1 MDARV
6 EAIDFLKEKLEDT
19 GPLNARSLARY
30 LSHTTESIRKT
41 AGRNPDGVLDF
52 VRSDPNTF
60 LVSNDGTIFLV
71 PSKTTEDKAIQL
83 LRKVLWEKEQM
94 VIKNLVGYLS
104 NVPGD
109 VREKAGKNI
118 QGVTAF
124 LLEHPEVFHV
134 SDDDRSVEC
143 TTSAFLD
150 SLSEDLTCTDD
161 EAIPLNVVDILMGHG
176 VSNSPI
182 QDLFQCLNSRLECSC
197 TSHTCIA
204 NVKSTLS
211 ESDLFHV
218 DRSGLVTLKLD
229 KLNAERLL
237 TMFMCAILEDKGLLS
252 LGDLLVE
259 VSSFK
264 LATVLGVNTVFGLS
278 EFVNQDTFVKFGNM
292 VGLAGD
298 SEIEALEF
306 LYDVLKRR
314 GRYPI
319 QKLTGYL
326 SQASESVKDV
336 IVGLTEL
343 RTLLIEHDDVFLVTD
358 DDHVMIPDSE
368 EVVRYFKEKLETKK
382 EIALRNVHSF
392 INNSPEE
399 VKYFASH
406 GTDRILQV
414 LLSRKDTFRLTR
426 SDTLTLTP
434 NQPTPLRSSNSPE
447 KLKSPTV
454 SLTPK
459 QPTPIRSSNSPEK
472 LKSPTVSLTPKQ
484 PTPIRSS
491 NSPEKLK
498 SPTASLTPK
507 QPTPIRSSNSP
518 EKLKSPTSSSM
529 KSTFKGTVKQLHSPY
544 GTIRITEG
552 KLLDQEVYF
561 NTNGCIFADNGQDLT
576 ECLSK
581 GQALRFYLQKG
592 IPNGKYDWC
601 AYNVEKVGSHVVSP
615 SQQNGTVPDKSK
627 KSVTPS
633 KLVHGEVQ
641 LKILKHTTL
650 LLLRRE
656 ELSFEDILLTLREI
670 IPEGKKELASE
681 ASFVQILSNS
691 ELFQIGK
698 KTVGLA
704 VELSEGY
711 VTTLQTDGGLIRESK
726 HKNTVAF
733 QKSAVYIP
741 PETHVTNQLDY
752 ELKVNSSVKYIALPA
767 HSKSAGFPHARA
779 IIVWPSEGP
788 NLKKLQSQLAASP
801 GKSKAGA
808 ISGGAS
814 NAIASTP
821 DKVLYGST
829 SSITSNT
836 STGSSS
842 VVNEHLEIL
851 KEIVI
856 LLLSNG
862 AMAIGNLYCALE
874 KKLEG
879 QSTTLVSTL
888 EDLKKV
894 LLRYDIFLVK
904 IGSVVLKVRPSEGC
918 ISKNLMYSGFINNTS
933 DKKDV
938 FYRRT
943 AVYVPPGDEQTKE
956 KAMFNSKTR
965 VKYIAVNVSSLPEKI
980 HGNQIAPLRAV
991 LVWPKDGTDPS
1002 KVKTPGFLA
1011 CKMSPEKSMCTESDR
1026 SLHGS
1031 SSSLASSANSDSN
1044 LINEHLEVLKG
1055 LVILLL
1061 SCGKMTVN
1069 QLHKAWE
1076 KTRTDAAKPMSASD
1090 LQKLIR
1096 QYDIFC
1102 IESEVV
1108 GLKAKP
1114 KEGSISKIIGKN
1126 IGFINKTLDDNDVF
1140 FVKSALYIPFGQE
1153 HMQSGMSVKEN
1164 TIVRY
1169 IAVKV
1174 FSLPGKVTGNRICPY
1189 RGVLVWATDGPDPAE
1204 AKWGD
1209 MPTENK
1215 KERKA
1220 SNETV
1225 ETAPKKSV
1233 EGTGSFSKGDREN
1246 PPDAE
1251 SVQRLSQYEKNASHL
1266 RILKSAVLFLQTSE
1280 CVSSLTEMWEF
1291 LKMTLPSGD
1300 LEQVTSLLRQF
1311 LSKHTIFVVMG
1322 NTVALRYSASKGY
1335 VSHVAGG
1342 NEAGFI
1348 GKTSKEKDIFFESAA
1363 VASSGKNPSSS
1374 LTKET
1379 RVNYIAVP
1387 ESEMPYP
1394 WDHIS
1399 GCPWR
1404 GILVWP
1410 EGSSIKAELT
1420 STLPDTDDVT
1430 NLLDPE
1436 TDLTCLVFI
1445 VSLLLLNKHGD
1456 NGISRLALAEEQ
1468 GLPTAI
1474 SDILSHY
1481 ESCRRYV
1488 DSHSFLL
1495 KLDEDG
1501 ETISLVCMPSN
1512 TALGFHHDAKVVAV
1526 CNNSA
1531 LAGSPKGRVYIA
1543 RIGVFHCGDPG
1554 GTREVSRSKL
1564 KSALQV
1570 GDIVTCLTVPYQIP
1584 ESVPT
1589 LPGADQAT
1597 LQAVLTWPSHYNHI
1611 IGALETICLQQKSEV
1626 NSCLKE
1632 RTSSSLEEEC
1642 IKIQTLGTEKRTI
1655 LDVTGDEQQTA
1666 GPFGLGSGQS
1676 SHDEQQTARPVGLRS
1691 GQSSHDKHQTARPVG
1706 LGSGQSSH
1714 DKQQTARPVGLGSGQ
1729 SSHDKHQTA
1738 RPVGLGSGQSSHD
1751 KHQTAR
1757 PVGLG
1762 SGQSSHDK
1770 HQTARPVGLGSG
1782 QSSHDKQQTAGP
1794 LGLGSGQSS
1803 HDKQQTAGPVG
1814 PGSGQSSHDKQQ
1826 TAGPV
1831 GPGSGQSSHDEQQTA
1846 GPLGPGSGQSSHDIQ
1861 QTAGPLAPGSGQSS
1875 HDKQQTA
1882 GSVGPGSG
1890 QSSHDIQQ
1898 TVGPLGPGS
1907 GQSSHNVT
1915 KTEDHN
1921 GARGLER
1928 SPDNTG
1934 PTTENSSEDTKPFH
1948 QNAAVS
1954 QNHVGDQTWCRNI
1967 PEKPNPTILL
1977 TLIVACLK
1985 RKGILIEEAMDLLN
1999 RCVVLKN
2006 IRFSEDSFC
2015 LYLAHYNHVFEVLD
2029 DKIHLVGQFTPSKYI
2044 VKTSGTVV
2052 RIQNGQMFL
2061 KADSESCQTVTCPDR
2076 IFREVDCSDREVCV
2090 GDVIHFIATSYDHK
2104 SQLWE
2109 VLFAWPAD
2117 VILESTEE
2125 FLLQIDSSS
2134 ESGSCSTS
2142 GKHEVCSPSFVTKE
2156 GHSPI
2161 SEISGK
2167 GTTGATDSFDEE
2179 ERGLDSFSGNSQA
2192 KTKPEENT
2200 SFAPGH
2206 GKFQFLPQNDQ
2217 LSVGSSD
2224 ITGTHDKFDSGD
2236 VEYPQA
2242 TEPSKSIT
2250 ASESTRCLGN
2260 MPVGRGDHH
2269 SVEDVHDIPMEADI
2283 PSALNLTNSLNE
2295 ITGNILQSVTALVNT
2310 IESDKGGCWTEQGK
2324 KVKDI
2329 LGSLLNARQELE
2341 HKRSHF
2347 QKMNSDVGEKPKQ
2360 YIQQWLDKT
2369 ETCGTA
2375 PDDTSSFDTCCST
2388 TENLSNICH
2397 GETRSDPQKQCSD
2410 LDTTNLSFVT
2420 RNSEGKKVSRE
2431 SFFTETSPKESF
2443 TDGELKSKL
2452 CQESKLDGIP
2462 LTVIKEDFP
2471 KGDVNYQGLPLQA
2484 TVESFD
2490 KGCQADSTPVHS
2502 IQTQTSCTPVL
2513 NAASQTSSTG
2523 HVIITRYV
2531 QEKSGRSPSLPK

>member
-19 GPLNARSLARY
+19 GPLNARSLAGY

-60 LVSNDGTIFLV
+60 LVSNDGTISLV

-94 VIKNLVGYLS
+94 DIKNLVGYLS
-104 NVPGD
+104 NVPLD

-176 VSNSPI
+176 VSNAPI

-204 NVKSTLS
+204 NVKSILS

-218 DRSGLVTLKLD
+218 NRSGQVTLKLD
-229 KLNAERLL
+229 KLNAERIL

-252 LGDLLVE
+252 LGDLLIE
-259 VSSFK
+259 VLQFK

-292 VGLAGD
+292 VGLPGD

-306 LYDVLKRR
+306 LYDILKRR

-336 IVGLTEL
+336 IAGLTEL

-414 LLSRKDTFRLTR
+414 LLSRKDTFLLTG

-434 NQPTPLRSSNSPE
+434 NQPIPVRSSNSPE

-459 QPTPIRSSNSPEK
+459 QPTPIPSSNSPEKLKSPTVSLTSKQPTPVRSSNSPEK

-498 SPTASLTPK
+498 SPTAS
-507 QPTPIRSSNSP
+507 
-518 EKLKSPTSSSM
+518 SM
-529 KSTFKGTVKQLHSPY
+529 KSTFKGTVKQLYAPY

-561 NTNGCIFADNGQDLT
+561 NSSGCIFAENGENLT

-581 GQALRFYLQKG
+581 GQVLRFYLQKG

-601 AYNVEKVGSHVVSP
+601 AYNVEKMGSHVVSP
-615 SQQNGTVPDKSK
+615 SQQNGTVPDKSN

-656 ELSFEDILLTLREI
+656 ELSFADILLTLREI

-767 HSKSAGFPHARA
+767 HSKSVGFPHARA

-904 IGSVVLKVRPSEGC
+904 IGCVVLKVRPSEGC

-956 KAMFNSKTR
+956 KVMFNSKTR

-1002 KVKTPGFLA
+1002 KVKTPEFLA
-1011 CKMSPEKSMCTESDR
+1011 CKMSPEKSMGTESDR

-1031 SSSLASSANSDSN
+1031 SSSLASSANSDSTN

-1114 KEGSISKIIGKN
+1114 REGSISKIVGKN
-1126 IGFINKTLDDNDVF
+1126 IGFINKTPDDNDVF

-1153 HMQSGMSVKEN
+1153 NMQSGMSVKEN

-1189 RGVLVWATDGPDPAE
+1189 RGVLVWATDGPDPTE

-1209 MPTENK
+1209 MPT

-1220 SNETV
+1220 SNEKG
-1225 ETAPKKSV
+1225 EPAPKESV
-1233 EGTGSFSKGDREN
+1233 EGTRSFSKGDREN

-1251 SVQRLSQYEKNASHL
+1251 SVQRLSECERNASHL
-1266 RILKSAVLFLQTSE
+1266 RILKSAVLFLLTSE

-1291 LKMTLPSGD
+1291 LKVTLPSID
-1300 LEQVTSLLRQF
+1300 LEQITCEPSLRQF

-1322 NTVALRYSASKGY
+1322 NTVALRYSDSKGY

-1348 GKTSKEKDIFFESAA
+1348 GKTTKEKDIFFESAA
-1363 VASSGKNPSSS
+1363 VASSGKNSSFS

-1410 EGSSIKAELT
+1410 EGSSLKVELT
-1420 STLPDTDDVT
+1420 SHLPDTDAVT
-1430 NLLDPE
+1430 NLLDAE

-1445 VSLLLLNKHGD
+1445 VYLLLLNKHGD

-1468 GLPTAI
+1468 GLPAAI
-1474 SDILSHY
+1474 SDIFSHY
-1481 ESCRRYV
+1481 GSCRRYV

-1495 KLDEDG
+1495 KLDGDG
-1501 ETISLVCMPSN
+1501 ETISLGCMPSN
-1512 TALGFHHDAKVVAV
+1512 TAIGFHRDAKVVAV
-1526 CNNSA
+1526 SNNSA

-1589 LPGADQAT
+1589 LPGADQST

-1611 IGALETICLQQKSEV
+1611 LETFCLQQKSEV
-1626 NSCLKE
+1626 KSCLKE

-1642 IKIQTLGTEKRTI
+1642 IKIPTLGTEKRTI
-1655 LDVTGDEQQTA
+1655 LDVTGDKHKTE
-1666 GPFGLGSGQS
+1666 GPVGLGSGQS
-1676 SHDEQQTARPVGLRS
+1676 SHDEQQTAGPFGPGSR
-1691 GQSSHDKHQTARPVG
+1691 QSSHN
-1706 LGSGQSSH
+1706 
-1714 DKQQTARPVGLGSGQ
+1714 KQR
-1729 SSHDKHQTA
+1729 
-1738 RPVGLGSGQSSHD
+1738 
-1751 KHQTAR
+1751 
-1757 PVGLG
+1757 
-1762 SGQSSHDK
+1762 
-1770 HQTARPVGLGSG
+1770 
-1782 QSSHDKQQTAGP
+1782 
-1794 LGLGSGQSS
+1794 
-1803 HDKQQTAGPVG
+1803 TAGPVG

-1831 GPGSGQSSHDEQQTA
+1831 GPGSGQSSHNKQQTA
-1846 GPLGPGSGQSSHDIQ
+1846 GPVG
-1861 QTAGPLAPGSGQSS
+1861 PGSGQSS
-1875 HDKQQTA
+1875 HDKQQT
-1882 GSVGPGSG
+1882 VGPVALGSG
-1890 QSSHDIQQ
+1890 QTSH
-1898 TVGPLGPGS
+1898 
-1907 GQSSHNVT
+1907 
-1915 KTEDHN
+1915 

-1928 SPDNTG
+1928 SPHNTG
-1934 PTTENSSEDTKPFH
+1934 PTTENSSKDTKPFH

-2142 GKHEVCSPSFVTKE
+2142 GKHEVFPPSCVTKE
-2156 GHSPI
+2156 GNSPI

-2250 ASESTRCLGN
+2250 PSESAGCLGN
-2260 MPVGRGDHH
+2260 MPVGRDEHH

-2295 ITGNILQSVTALVNT
+2295 ITGNLLQSVTALVNT
-2310 IESDKGGCWTEQGK
+2310 IESDEGGCWTEQGK

-2375 PDDTSSFDTCCST
+2375 PDDSLSFDTCCST

-2397 GETRSDPQKQCSD
+2397 GETRSDPQKLCSD
-2410 LDTTNLSFVT
+2410 LDTTTLSFVT
-2420 RNSEGKKVSRE
+2420 RNSEGKNVSRE

-2462 LTVIKEDFP
+2462 LTVIIEDFP

-2484 TVESFD
+2484 TVERLD

-2502 IQTQTSCTPVL
+2502 IQTQTSRTPVL

-2531 QEKSGRSPSLPK
+2531 HEKSGRSPSLPK